1 MLQMLWSGG
10 ILADAFAVVA
20 SVAAA
25 VVAAVAAAVAD
36 AAAAAAA
43 AGDVGGAAAAPAAA
57 RAVSHE
63 LRLQGGLRAHW
74 QGDVWLTRH
83 AVGGRTAPHP
93 DNAGA
98 CCPSSA
104 VEIRLAVHI

>member
-1 MLQMLWSGG
+1 MLWSGG

-43 AGDVGGAAAAPAAA
+43 GDVGGAAAAPAAA

-63 LRLQGGLRAHW
+63 LRLQGGLPAHW

-98 CCPSSA
+98 GCPSSA

>member
-10 ILADAFAVVA
+10 ILADAFVVVA

-25 VVAAVAAAVAD
+25 AAVAAAVAAAD
-36 AAAAAAA
+36 AAADAAA

-63 LRLQGGLRAHW
+63 LRLQGGLPAHW

-83 AVGGRTAPHP
+83 AVGGRTTPHP

-98 CCPSSA
+98 YCPSSA
-104 VEIRLAVHI
+104 VEIRFAVHI

>member
-1 MLQMLWSGG
+1 MLWSGG

-36 AAAAAAA
+36 AAAAA
-43 AGDVGGAAAAPAAA
+43 GDVGAAAAAPAAA

-98 CCPSSA
+98 GCPSSA

>member
-10 ILADAFAVVA
+10 ILADAFVVVA

-25 VVAAVAAAVAD
+25 AVAVAVAD
-36 AAAAAAA
+36 AIAAAA

-98 CCPSSA
+98 GCPSSA